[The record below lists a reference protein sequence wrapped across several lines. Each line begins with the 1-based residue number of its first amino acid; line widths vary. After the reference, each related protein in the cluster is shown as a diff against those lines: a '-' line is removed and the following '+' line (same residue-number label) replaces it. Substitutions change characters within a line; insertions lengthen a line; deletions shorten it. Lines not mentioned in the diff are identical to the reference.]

1 MKQKILDLLSIG
13 GRVESQRLSESYFAR
28 HGAAKEWDYL
38 VQNGVVCIKT
48 LYTFIYGETSTCAE
62 PGCTNERRFM
72 TFKQGFKKYCEQC
85 ARGIHNAMK
94 RQGAVNVSLE
104 NVVDYVKDKGGNY
117 SSARIKTLS
126 PETISALRAKVLHL
140 DKDASDAE
148 VLYNFE
154 HNRSALP
161 KCKVCAKEHRKF
173 KNKVGYI
180 ECCSDECSRKLH
192 ASFRTAAIRKK
203 AYNDYLTKFKSNENY
218 DIELFSADDYLHNQE
233 RIIKFKHLQ
242 CGHQYSYDVKYQG
255 HYKCPKCY
263 PVRSRRQYEIYEW
276 LSGFAPCKFNDRQI
290 IKPMEIDIV
299 CRNIGIEYDSLMYH
313 SYGHSSVSWLNNTK
327 EEKNKHKN
335 KTDLCESSGIQLLHV
350 FSNEWKHKKE
360 IWQSVILNKLGVLPK
375 IYARK
380 CTIKDVS
387 HAAAV
392 KFLGE
397 NHLQGSAAQSIRLGL
412 YYNDELVSLMTF
424 GKSRYNK
431 SVQYELIRFCSKV
444 NYSVVG
450 AASKLLRQFERT
462 YNPQSIIS
470 YANRRWST
478 GHLYHK
484 LGFEL
489 TGTTPVNY
497 FYFKNEYD
505 ELQSRVKFQKHK
517 LKNILEV
524 FDENLSESENM
535 YNNGYRKIY
544 DSGNL
549 VFIKTY

>member
-1 MKQKILDLLSIG
+1 MKQKILDLLIID
-13 GRVESQRLSESYFAR
+13 GRAEMQRLSESYFAR
-28 HGAAKEWDYL
+28 HGAVQEWDYL
-38 VQNGVVCIKT
+38 VQNGVVCTKT
-48 LYTFIYGETSTCAE
+48 LYTFIYGETSTCAD

-72 TFKQGFKKYCEQC
+72 TFKQGFKKYCERC
-85 ARGIHNAMK
+85 ARGVHNAMK
-94 RQGAVNVSLE
+94 RQGAVDVSLE
-104 NVVDYVKDKGGNY
+104 NIVGYVKDKSGKY

-126 PETISALRAKVLHL
+126 PETIAALRAKVPHL
-140 DKDASDAE
+140 DKAAPAAE

-161 KCKVCAKEHRKF
+161 KCAVCGKEHRKF
-173 KNKVGYI
+173 KYKVGYL
-180 ECCSDECSRKLH
+180 ECCSDECSRKH
-192 ASFRTAAIRKK
+192 YASARITATRNK

-218 DIELFSADDYLHNQE
+218 DIEMFSADDYLRAQE
-233 RIIKFKHLQ
+233 RIIKFKHRK
-242 CGHQYSYDVKYQG
+242 CGHEYSYDVKYQG
-255 HYKCPKCY
+255 HFDCPKCY
-263 PVRSRRQYEIYEW
+263 TVRSRQQYDIYEW

-290 IKPMEIDIV
+290 IKPLEIDIV
-299 CRNIGIEYDSLMYH
+299 CGNIGIEYDSLMYH
-313 SYGHSSVSWLNNTK
+313 SYGYSSVGRFNNTK
-327 EEKNKHKN
+327 EEKNKHKH
-335 KTDLCESSGIQLLHV
+335 KTDLCESSGMQLLHV

-380 CTIKDVS
+380 CAIKDVS
-387 HAAAV
+387 HADAV
-392 KFLGE
+392 KFLSE

-549 VFIKTY
+549 VFVKTY